1 MAGHSKW
8 ANIKHRKRANDAK
21 KGRLFG
27 RLVKE
32 ITMAAKQ
39 GGAIPEGNPRLRI
52 ALQSAKSANL
62 PKENITR
69 AIQKGS
75 GKEAAAYKEI
85 TYEGYAAHGVAV
97 IVACMTDN
105 LNRTVA
111 AVRSIFTKHGGNMG
125 KSGSLAFLFER
136 KGMFTVKKE
145 EVTDEE
151 AWTLALIEAGAE
163 NIEDEMNCYHITCTL
178 ETFGRIQQ
186 ELEARN
192 TAIADASLQYVHHTS
207 VTLEEDRATS
217 VVKLIDDLEGHDDVQ
232 TVFHNMVVRDAH
244 AAP

>member
-21 KGRLFG
+21 KGKLFG

-39 GGAIPEGNPRLRI
+39 GGALPEGNPRLRI

-75 GKEAAAYKEI
+75 SKDAAAYKEI

-105 LNRTVA
+105 INRTVA

-125 KSGSLAFLFER
+125 KSGSLAFLFAR
-136 KGMFTVKKE
+136 KGIFTVSKE
-145 EVTDEE
+145 EVADEE
-151 AWTLALIEAGAE
+151 AWTLDLIEAGAE
-163 NIEDEMNCYHITCTL
+163 NIEEKMNCYHITCAL
-178 ETFGRIQQ
+178 ETFGHIQHK
-186 ELEARN
+186 LERRN
-192 TAIADASLQYVHHTS
+192 TTIVEASLQYVHN
-207 VTLEEDRATS
+207 TS
-217 VVKLIDDLEGHDDVQ
+217 VVLEDDTATQVMKLIEDLEGHDDVQ
-232 TVFHNMVVRDAH
+232 TVFHNMVVH
-244 AAP
+244 NGHPAP